1 MEELRDCN
9 HHLVCMG
16 DPISGFV
23 ESIYKGHKT
32 STILSPGE
40 IFTIER
46 QGVVTKIK
54 RTETGDFSIDSHI
67 IAA

>member
-1 MEELRDCN
+1 MEEIHDCN

-16 DPISGFV
+16 DPVSGLV
-23 ESIYKGHKT
+23 ESVYKGHKT
-32 STILSPGE
+32 SAILLPGE
-40 IFTIER
+40 IFIIER

-54 RTETGDFSIDSHI
+54 RTETGNFSIESHI